1 MHYLCFAFLKLS
13 SKLEIFFQTQN
24 FYIWIKEKNTKNCSE
39 TRRSIDETSRFY
51 MKLFMSICTRESS
64 SHPAQ
69 VFLFAGTSLSFLLDT
84 IDTSGSI
91 FFDVVFFFFFN
102 IETRL
107 KQQISQNTNFFI
119 ARIVTQMSEVI

>member
-13 SKLEIFFQTQN
+13 SKLKIFFQTQN

-91 FFDVVFFFFFN
+91 FFDVVFFFQH
-102 IETRL
+102 ETKL

-119 ARIVTQMSEVI
+119 GRIVTQMLEVI